1 MGLGRALV
9 FTLVIFI
16 SSLLLV
22 NGHFVGRFY
31 IVDGLI
37 NSVVGSLSRG
47 VVLLVS
53 GVRSLGTVL
62 LTLLLVVN
70 FAGLIPYVFR
80 VRRHARFTFSLGLV
94 V

>member
-1 MGLGRALV
+1 V
-9 FTLVIFI
+9 
-16 SSLLLV
+16 S
-22 NGHFVGRFY
+22 
-31 IVDGLI
+31 
-37 NSVVGSLSRG
+37 SLSRG

-53 GVRSLGTVL
+53 GVRSLGSVL
-62 LTLLLVVN
+62 LSLLLVVN